1 MSDFEEDFD
10 YHDDDDYNA
19 PGYHDDDDYNAPGY
33 HGQEL
38 SYGALDMLDDYQR
51 EEYEHRHDHHYKE
64 GRIEVLN
71 DRKQHTPIIQKAIE
85 LMKAKSSNNSSDAGN
100 PGSGGGGGSGGGIQN
115 ARGLVKVKRCRA
127 RNSGGGGG
135 STDSTDS
142 TDSSTD
148 DDDDAIPG
156 FESVNDRGLDGSTA
170 LIMAVTEGDVEGVR
184 ALLQVAGADPN
195 QEAVEFNEDVDRRY
209 APGSNPAIHKKIPT
223 PLLASCLIIFVF
235 PSSFLNA
242 KENGENNH
250 THGRNTTEKKGDLH
264 KV

>member
-10 YHDDDDYNA
+10 
-19 PGYHDDDDYNAPGY
+19 YHDDDDYNAPGY

-71 DRKQHTPIIQKAIE
+71 DRKQHTPVIQKAIE

-100 PGSGGGGGSGGGIQN
+100 LGSGGGGGSGGSIQD
-115 ARGLVKVKRCRA
+115 ARGLAKVKRCRA
-127 RNSGGGGG
+127 SKSGGGGG

-142 TDSSTD
+142 STND
-148 DDDDAIPG
+148 DDNAIAG

-195 QEAVEFNEDVDRRY
+195 QEAVEFNEEVDRRY
-209 APGSNPAIHKKIPT
+209 APGSNPAIHKKIRT
-223 PLLASCLIIFVF
+223 PLLAAAHHNHAEVARVLLEHGALVRHEILF
-235 PSSFLNA
+235 SFSPRA
-242 KENGENNH
+242 K
-250 THGRNTTEKKGDLH
+250 
-264 KV
+264 